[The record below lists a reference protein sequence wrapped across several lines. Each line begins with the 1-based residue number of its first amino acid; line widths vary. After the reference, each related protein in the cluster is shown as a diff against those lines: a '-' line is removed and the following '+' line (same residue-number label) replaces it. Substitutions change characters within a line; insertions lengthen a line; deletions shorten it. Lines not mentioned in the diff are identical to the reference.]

1 MKEREKIVY
10 DNTNDKLI
18 ERLFYWVQDGLYQ
31 MILAEDIGEKE
42 EKCYETVITI
52 HSLLSI

>member
-1 MKEREKIVY
+1 MY

-42 EKCYETVITI
+42 EKC
-52 HSLLSI
+52 